1 MKKLIV
7 LCVTVFLLLGSV
19 VTGFCQDSI
28 TCWFPPGWKNKA
40 DKARVIAKALGDNSG
55 LQIRPRIAKSYP
67 EILTAFSTEEQS
79 LVYVGSFVQA
89 IIKARGLGTPLVQN
103 VNGKEFYSGI
113 LVYPK
118 GGDPAAILKNNP
130 ENIAFAVGASSG
142 ESSAKAATGGK
153 ASMGVANHGAA
164 CAAVVA
170 GKAKAGVIKNWW
182 WESNKDKFPT
192 LEVYEIPNISLKKNP
207 DNVLT
212 ASKAMPA
219 DMMLKITA
227 AAFNSKEAFGSP
239 EMKPFDGDSLSFSLS
254 LMEKGKIDPLTYT
267 W

>member
-1 MKKLIV
+1 MKKIIV
-7 LCVTVFLLLGSV
+7 LCLAVFLILGSV
-19 VTGFCQDSI
+19 VTGLCQDSI

-40 DKARVIAKALGDNSG
+40 DKARVIAQTLGEQSG

-67 EILTAFSTEEQS
+67 EILTAFSSDQQN

-89 IIKARGLGTPLVQN
+89 IIKARGLGTPLIQT

-118 GGDPAAILKNNP
+118 GGDPAAILKSNP
-130 ENIAFAVGASSG
+130 DKIAFAVGASSG
-142 ESSAKAATGGK
+142 ESSAKAATAGK
-153 ASMGVANHGAA
+153 ASMGVANHGVA

-192 LEVYEIPNISLKKNP
+192 LEVYEIPNVSLKKNP

-212 ASKAMPA
+212 ASKAMDA
-219 DMMLKITA
+219 NTMLKVTA
-227 AAFNSKEAFGSP
+227 AAFNSKEAFGAK
-239 EMKPFDGDSLSFSLS
+239 EMKPFDGDALTFSLN
-254 LMEKGKIDPLTYT
+254 LMEKGKIDPLAYT

>member
-1 MKKLIV
+1 MKKIIV
-7 LCVTVFLLLGSV
+7 LLISALMVLGMTVTAYSA
-19 VTGFCQDSI
+19 DSI

-40 DKARVIAKALGDNSG
+40 DKARVIAKALGKNSG

-67 EILTAFSTEEQS
+67 EILRAFSSDQQN

-89 IIKARGLGTPLVQN
+89 IIKARGLGSAMIQAQ
-103 VNGKEFYSGI
+103 NGKEFYSGI

-118 GGDPAAILKNNP
+118 GGDPAAILKNSP
-130 ENIAFAVGASSG
+130 EKIAFAVGASSG

-153 ASMGVANHGAA
+153 AAMGVANHGAA
-164 CAAVVA
+164 SAAVVA

-182 WESNKDKFPT
+182 WESNKGRFPT
-192 LEVYEIPNISLKKNP
+192 LAVYEIPNVSLKKNP

-212 ASKAMPA
+212 ASKAIPV
-219 DMMLKITA
+219 DIMLKITA
-227 AAFNSKEAFGSP
+227 AAYNSKDAFGAD
-239 EMKPFDGDSLSFSLS
+239 EMAPFDSDSLDFSLG
-254 LMEKGKIDPLTYT
+254 LMQKGKIDPLTYT

>member
-1 MKKLIV
+1 MKKFVVFIV
-7 LCVTVFLLLGSV
+7 SAMMLLSLSLPAYSDHSV
-19 VTGFCQDSI
+19 

-40 DKARVIAKALGDNSG
+40 DKARAIAVSLGEQSG
-55 LQIRPRIAKSYP
+55 LRIRPRIAKSYP
-67 EILTAFSTEEQS
+67 EILEAFSSDHEN

-89 IIKARGLGTPLVQN
+89 IIKARGLGTPLIQT

-130 ENIAFAVGASSG
+130 EKIAFAVGASSG

-182 WESNKDKFPT
+182 WESNKSKFPS
-192 LEVYEIPNISLKKNP
+192 LEVYEIPDISLKKNP

-212 ASKAMPA
+212 ASKSMPA
-219 DMMLKITA
+219 NTMMKITA
-227 AAFNSKEAFGSP
+227 AAFSSKEVFGAK
-239 EMKPFDGDSLSFSLS
+239 EMKPFDGDTLNFSLN
-254 LMEKGKIDPLTYT
+254 LMEKGKIDPMTYA

>member
-1 MKKLIV
+1 MKKF
-7 LCVTVFLLLGSV
+7 TVFIISAMMLLSLSLPAYSADG
-19 VTGFCQDSI
+19 I

-40 DKARVIAKALGDNSG
+40 DQARAIALALKEHSG

-67 EILTAFSTEEQS
+67 QLLTAFSSDQQN

-89 IIKARGLGTPLVQN
+89 IIKARGLGTPLIQT

-130 ENIAFAVGASSG
+130 DKIAFAVGASSG
-142 ESSAKAATGGK
+142 ESSAKAATDGK

-164 CAAVVA
+164 SAAVVV
-170 GKAKAGVIKNWW
+170 GKAKAGVVKNWW
-182 WESNKDKFPT
+182 WESNKSKFSS
-192 LEVYEIPNISLKKNP
+192 LEAYEIPNISLQKNP

-212 ASKAMPA
+212 ASKAMSA
-219 DMMLKITA
+219 NTMLKITA
-227 AAFNSKEAFGSP
+227 AAFNSKEAFGAK
-239 EMKPFDGDSLSFSLS
+239 EMKPFDGDALNFSLS
-254 LMEKGKIDPLTYT
+254 LMEKGKIDPMAYT

>member
-1 MKKLIV
+1 MRKFV
-7 LCVTVFLLLGSV
+7 VFFVSTVMLLSLSLPAYSADG
-19 VTGFCQDSI
+19 I

-40 DKARVIAKALGDNSG
+40 DKARTIAQALGKQSG

-67 EILTAFSTEEQS
+67 EILTAFSTDQQN

-89 IIKARGLGTPLVQN
+89 IIKARGLGTPLIQT

-118 GGDPAAILKNNP
+118 GEDPAAILKNDP
-130 ENIAFAVGASSG
+130 DKIAFAVGASSG

-153 ASMGVANHGAA
+153 ASMGVANHGAS

-170 GKAKAGVIKNWW
+170 GKAKAGVVKNWW
-182 WESNKDKFPT
+182 WESNKSKFSS
-192 LEVYEIPNISLKKNP
+192 LEAYEIPNISIKKNP

-219 DMMLKITA
+219 NTMLKITA
-227 AAFNSKEAFGSP
+227 AAFNSEEAFGAK
-239 EMKPFDGDSLSFSLS
+239 EMKPFDSDTLDFSLS
-254 LMEKGKIDPLTYT
+254 LMEKGKIDPIAYT